1 MYQIRDTQADSKVGF
16 PKRTAVGLNYLLSY
30 LWIVGLICLFAVPA
44 MADSS
49 LGEFDP
55 VPTGASDLPEVGLTY
70 LLDFC
75 AATTETELDVSKVD
89 PVVDF
94 IMKTKDFSDHTPSQR
109 EGINGAFIAYT
120 LKRPLTDALRYAYN
134 QQIPEGA
141 INASSVNF
149 SRWEATSAASVGPP
163 ELWRMLSDLSQ
174 PRTVRGVVRETI
186 SPDIHTGA
194 YYEYGLKRAFLLYR
208 QGDRRVM
215 ISISSQ
221 LGESDVGRKGFI
233 VGDDQDW
240 NYLYTQEKGL
250 NKGGLGWVKT
260 RIYKFLSVCTYV
272 EDLNRPGVV
281 KVGNFQWLGAGWA
294 GFNLV
299 ESHHIRKGMERQAMQ
314 FKALLESDKMPSAP
328 ALERVY
334 QSLCRMN
341 EATLREKA
349 TMVTRFI
356 RDKATSDEKLKR
368 KKAISQLD
376 PEAYVANM
384 KKDQLVSELMRE
396 YMKYTFGK
404 ETPLSSFFMVAFKA
418 PLPSKSMPLS

>member
-1 MYQIRDTQADSKVGF
+1 MYHMREIKTGLKVGSL
-16 PKRTAVGLNYLLSY
+16 PGTVAGLRYLCIL
-30 LWIVGLICLFAVPA
+30 GLICLLAVPA
-44 MADSS
+44 MADSGV
-49 LGEFDP
+49 GEYDP
-55 VPTGASDLPEVGLTY
+55 VQTGTSDLPEAGLTY

-75 AATTETELDVSKVD
+75 AATTEADLDISKVD

-94 IMKTKDFSDHTPSQR
+94 IMKTKDLADHKLPQR
-109 EGINGAFIAYT
+109 EEINGAFIAYT
-120 LKRPLTDALRYAYN
+120 LERPLTDALRYAYN

-149 SRWEATSAASVGPP
+149 SRWGTTSAGSSGPP
-163 ELWRMLSDLSQ
+163 DLWRMLADLSQ

-186 SPDIHTGA
+186 SPDLHTGA
-194 YYEYGLKRAFLLYR
+194 YYEYGLKRAFVLYR

-221 LGESDVGRKGFI
+221 MGESDVGKKGFI

-281 KVGNFQWLGAGWA
+281 RVGIFQWLGAGWA

-299 ESHHIRKGMERQAMQ
+299 ESHHIRTGMERQALQ
-314 FKALLESDKMPSAP
+314 FKALLESEKMPGAP
-328 ALERVY
+328 TLEKVY
-334 QSLCRMN
+334 QSLCRMD
-341 EATLREKA
+341 EDTLREKVA
-349 TMVTRFI
+349 LVTSFI
-356 RDKATSDEKLKR
+356 RDKATHDEKLKR
-368 KKAISQLD
+368 KKAISKLD

-384 KKDQLVSELMRE
+384 QKDQLVNELMRE

-404 ETPLSSFFMVAFKA
+404 ETPLSAFFMVALKE
-418 PLPSKSMPLS
+418 PLPSKPMPLS